1 MKDNYL
7 AILSDFV
14 PEKSL
19 PILKE
24 WFKNIT
30 FRLIISK
37 ERQTKLGDFRG
48 QVGKISRITV
58 NHNLNQYAFLITLTH
73 EFAHLLIWNKHQ
85 NKVSPHGKEW
95 KKTFSDLLYELLQH
109 QVFPTELIPAIRQ
122 HALNPKASS
131 SADVSLT
138 KELNKFNTHNSLP
151 HLMDIEVGS
160 LFSIRNNSRIFKKL
174 EKKRTR
180 YLCLEVKTQ
189 KKYLINGIAEVKVI
203 SHSLFPN

>member
-1 MKDNYL
+1 MTDKDL
-7 AILSDFV
+7 AILLEYV
-14 PEKSL
+14 PKKSL
-19 PILKE
+19 PILKK
-24 WFKNIT
+24 WFNNVA

-73 EFAHLLIWNKHQ
+73 EFAHLLIWNNHQ
-85 NKVSPHGKEW
+85 NRVSPHGKEW
-95 KKTFSDLLYELLQH
+95 KKTFSDLLHELLKN
-109 QVFPTELIPAIRQ
+109 QVFPETLTPYILQ
-122 HALNPKASS
+122 HASQPKASS

-138 KELNKFNTHNSLP
+138 KALNKFNTHSSLP
-151 HLMDIEVGS
+151 HLMDIEVGT
-160 LFSIRNNSRIFKKL
+160 LFSLRNNSRIFKKM